1 MSYCISLERKFN
13 ADQISCKKHAL
24 KIIRKGDIA
33 KNVTKVINTTEM
45 NHQKFPVQVI
55 SLFVMSQ
62 IVSPLSKT
70 FMGLDDYSRSL

>member
-1 MSYCISLERKFN
+1 MGVNPLSVTVTKKKF
-13 ADQISCKKHAL
+13 C
-24 KIIRKGDIA
+24 
-33 KNVTKVINTTEM
+33 KVINTTEM
-45 NHQKFPVQVI
+45 NHHKFPVQVI